1 MNNLYQYFSEL
12 ISLTSD
18 EQKKYLDKNVT
29 DETVRTALE
38 SMLSEQAFDFTAL
51 FSEGMSLSG
60 ELVNGQNLLGQHIG
74 KYKIT
79 SMIGQGGMGCVY
91 LASRADGEFEQQ
103 VAIKVIPKELL
114 QQTSDQVLN
123 HEAQSLAQLNHPN
136 IVPIFDAGK
145 TDQGMVYIVMRF
157 LDGLP
162 LNHYIKQSSFDNNF
176 KLKLFI
182 KLLDAVS
189 HAHANQVLHRDI
201 KPQNILVDKKG
212 EPSLVDFGIARLI
225 DDGSNPINQAYL
237 KALSFAYASPEQ
249 KSGDKITTA
258 SDVFSLGQVLKFIM
272 TEQEPNLAV
281 DGNNTDKKL
290 SNSIKAVIEKATCE
304 DVAKR
309 YETVAQFKQDI
320 ILFLQNKPTQAYDNK
335 SHNLK
340 LWFKRNKV
348 SVLASTAI
356 VTAMVFGGIQ
366 VYNSTVEAQKQT
378 VLADANLKL
387 AENMLKQVDIT
398 MATEFERQLALV
410 ETAKKININ
419 VLPEIQKVRF
429 IKSLADSF
437 KAIGEYSQYENYA
450 NQLFNI
456 TKGKPRF
463 LIEHIISTKMLVET
477 AVLYQKFDL
486 ALSNIK
492 SLVHLVKEFPQKD
505 NPRLL
510 ELLDWES
517 KTLDSFLIASA
528 IEVYNELKPYQDL
541 EKLTT
546 IQKLNLMMFE
556 GFQLLEGAKIEQAI
570 KSAEKSLEFAD
581 QNISNIPIRYWIRH
595 LIIWD
600 ITSHDQGVPPDI
612 NVFKAKIVSALG
624 RIENL
629 MDKNHPVVTALALHI
644 INTLN
649 SREDKELHI
658 LINHFESIKLNDLV
672 PAFRISQGVSLIN
685 QYIDSGQHKLAY
697 ELLSELTNKI
707 PLASSDSM
715 GLYQVLSYFL
725 YDFGKYELMFNN
737 HKKMAELAERHG
749 NLSWSSYFNSELCSQ
764 TASRNIEGIDSICNK
779 AVKQATELYGED
791 GFWALEAKLSLF
803 QRYRKNDKNEAES
816 LYLELLESQG
826 KFQGPWKPNLIKNF
840 IHYYLEKGDI
850 VAARKSLDE
859 YNKLIANHTR
869 SYSLGVKLL
878 NATVLQAE
886 GKFDDAVAILTD
898 NTSKYCQQW
907 PYSHSLLVHLRKMNE
922 KLNINP
928 VDNCPNAVRWLDI
941 VKNNELSSLFTAI

>member
-18 EQKKYLDKNVT
+18 EQKQYLINNVN
-29 DETVRTALE
+29 DNAVRQALE
-38 SMLSEQAFDFTAL
+38 SMLSEQAYDFTAL

-60 ELVNGQNLLGQHIG
+60 ESINGNNLIGQHIG
-74 KYKIT
+74 KYEII
-79 SMIGQGGMGCVY
+79 SMIGQGGMGSVF

-103 VAIKVIPKELL
+103 VAIKVIPKELF
-114 QQTSDQVLN
+114 QQTSEQVLN

-145 TDQGMVYIVMRF
+145 TDQGMVYIIMRF

-162 LNHYIKQSSFDNNF
+162 LNHYIKQNSIDNHH

-189 HAHANQVLHRDI
+189 HAHANQILHRDI
-201 KPQNILVDKKG
+201 KPQNILVDADG

-249 KSGDKITTA
+249 KSGDIVTTS
-258 SDVFSLGQVLKFIM
+258 SDVFSLGQVLKFMMI
-272 TEQEPNLAV
+272 EQEPGFAI
-281 DGNNTDKKL
+281 GGSTTDKKL
-290 SNSIKAVIEKATCE
+290 PDPISAMIKKSTCE
-304 DVAKR
+304 DLTQR

-320 ILFLQNKPTQAYDNK
+320 ILFIQNKPTQAYDNK
-335 SHNLK
+335 SYNLK

-348 SVLASTAI
+348 AVMASAAIFTAI
-356 VTAMVFGGIQ
+356 TFGGAQ
-366 VYNSTVEAQKQT
+366 VYKSTLEAQKQA

-437 KAIGEYSQYENYA
+437 KAIGEYSQYEKYA

-456 TKGKPRF
+456 TKGKPKF

-486 ALSNIK
+486 AILNMK
-492 SLVHLVKEFPQKD
+492 SLVRLVKEYPQKD

-517 KTLDSFLIASA
+517 KTLDSFLITSA
-528 IEVYNELKPYQDL
+528 IDVYTELKPHYDL
-541 EKLTT
+541 DKLTT

-556 GFQLLEGAKIEQAI
+556 GFQLLEDAKIEQAI
-570 KSAEKSLEFAD
+570 NSVEKSLDFAD
-581 QNISNIPIRYWIRH
+581 KNISNIPIRYWIRH

-600 ITSHDQGVPPDI
+600 VTSHDQGTPPDI
-612 NVFKAKIVSALG
+612 NVFKAKIVNALG

-658 LINHFESIKLNDLV
+658 LINHFEGLQLNDLV
-672 PAFRISQGVSLIN
+672 PAFRINQGVSLIN

-697 ELLSELTNKI
+697 ELLSDLTNEI

-737 HKKMAELAERHG
+737 HKKMAELAEKHG

-764 TASRNIEGIDSICNK
+764 TASRNIEGIDTICDK

-803 QRYRKNDKNEAES
+803 QRYRKTDNNKAES
-816 LYLELLESQG
+816 LYLELLDSQD

-840 IHYYLEKGDI
+840 IHYYLEKGDV

-859 YNKLIANHTR
+859 YNKLIAKHTR

-878 NATVLQAE
+878 NATVLQSE
-886 GKFDDAVAILTD
+886 EKFDDAVAILTD

-922 KLNINP
+922 ELKINP
-928 VDNCPNAVRWLDI
+928 VDNCPDAIRWLDI
-941 VKNNELSSLFTAI
+941 VKNNELSSPFSAK